1 MDDQAAIPMT
11 IKELLKKR
19 LTKAELG
26 FLPTSFDIMGSKD
39 KAVAIIEIPKE
50 LEKKEALIAKTLMK
64 KHKNVKSV
72 LKKTSPIKGVY
83 RTRDYV
89 LIAGNKNTE
98 VTHAE
103 NGCRFLLDPMRVYFS
118 PRESTERM
126 RIAERVR
133 EGETVMIFFAGV
145 GPFPIVIEKKA
156 KPSRIITI
164 EINPSAVEY
173 LWKNIKL
180 NKSKLVEVLL
190 GDVANNIED
199 YAGKCDRVL
208 MPLPEK
214 SADYLAEAIRCLKP
228 KGICHF
234 YCFSDESLVD
244 EKKEKISQ
252 VAGSLKRKII
262 FREVQKVLPYGPR
275 IWKYR
280 IDFEVN

>member
-1 MDDQAAIPMT
+1 MT
-11 IKELLKKR
+11 IKDLLVKK
-19 LTKAELG
+19 LTKAEIEM
-26 FLPTSFDIMGSKD
+26 LPSSFDLIGNKD

-50 LEKKEALIAKTLMK
+50 LEKKEALIAKTIMK
-64 KHKNVKSV
+64 KHNNVKSV

-83 RTRDYV
+83 RPRDYV

-98 VTHAE
+98 VMHVE
-103 NGCRFLLDPMRVYFS
+103 NGCRFLLDPMHVYFS

-126 RIAERVR
+126 RISEKVM
-133 EGETVMIFFAGV
+133 EGETVMIFFAGI
-145 GPFPIVIEKKA
+145 GPFPITIEKKA
-156 KPSRIITI
+156 KPSRIIAI

-180 NKSKLVEVLL
+180 NKSTLIEVML
-190 GDVANNIED
+190 GDVAGNIED
-199 YAGKCDRVL
+199 YAKKCDRVL

-214 SADYLAEAIRCLKP
+214 SADYVAEAIQCLKP
-228 KGICHF
+228 RGVCHF
-234 YCFSDESLVD
+234 YCFSGESLVD

-252 VAGSLKRKII
+252 VAASLKKKIV

-280 IDFEVN
+280 IDFELIQ